1 MVSVCSVCAGV
12 GIVRLCVHFMCV
24 LYIQYVHVYVCV
36 LKNFREV
43 ITDVCTCIRCVCTI
57 TTNNT
62 YAQFILKQINPQ
74 QS

>member
-12 GIVRLCVHFMCV
+12 GIVLLCVHFMCV

-43 ITDVCTCIRCVCTI
+43 ITDVYMHKVCV
-57 TTNNT
+57 
-62 YAQFILKQINPQ
+62 YVHKV
-74 QS
+74 